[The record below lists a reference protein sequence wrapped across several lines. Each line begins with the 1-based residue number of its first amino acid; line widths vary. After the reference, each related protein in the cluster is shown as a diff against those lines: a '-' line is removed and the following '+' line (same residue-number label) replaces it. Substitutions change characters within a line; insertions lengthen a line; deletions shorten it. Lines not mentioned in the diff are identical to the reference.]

1 MEEGWGPGERAALS
15 PCRNENGRG
24 SWGKGDRE
32 RRTELLLPHVAWDR
46 FLVLADGSRGG
57 VGGGRSEERLEAK
70 RGGSS
75 EKYRRKRGLGF
86 RRWEKKIQ
94 GREEKNKRE

>member
-70 RGGSS
+70 RGGELGEVQKEERVGISS
-75 EKYRRKRGLGF
+75 VGEKDTG
-86 RRWEKKIQ
+86 
-94 GREEKNKRE
+94 